1 MTYQEI
7 WQRLS
12 SSYDEREAKAVAR
25 YLLDVGYGLTM
36 TDIIGGAVETL
47 DESRLNEQLRRL
59 QAGEPVQY
67 VLGRTFFCGHE
78 FRVRPGVL
86 IPRPETE
93 ELVGVACD
101 RVARYGERSGR
112 SNGERSGRSD
122 GEGSGRAVRILDIG
136 TGSGCIAI
144 SLALAIP
151 DAQVEAWDVSDEALT
166 IARENASRLS
176 AKVTFKKN
184 DILKGNGAPSF
195 GKATGRRAQLGNGG
209 LGEAS
214 GEAAGEAVIISNP
227 PYICEK
233 ERKDME
239 QRVLDHEPSLA
250 LFVPDDDPLL
260 FYRAIAEYATRALTP
275 KGLLLFEINPLY
287 KDAMEKML
295 LSLHFHDIVFHED
308 QFGKIRFCESVWD

>member
-67 VLGRTFFCGHE
+67 VLGKAFFCGHE

-151 DAQVEAWDVSDEALT
+151 DAQVEAWDISDEALA
-166 IARENASRLS
+166 IARENASHLG

-184 DILKGNGAPSF
+184 DILKENVAPSLW
-195 GKATGRRAQLGNGG
+195 RG
-209 LGEAS
+209 LGEAV

-287 KDAMEKML
+287 KDAMEEML

>member
-101 RVARYGERSGR
+101 RVARYGEIH
-112 SNGERSGRSD
+112 
-122 GEGSGRAVRILDIG
+122 ILDIG

-151 DAQVEAWDVSDEALT
+151 DAHVEAWDVSDEALA
-166 IARENASRLS
+166 IARENALRLG
-176 AKVTFKKN
+176 AKVTFKKE
-184 DILKGNGAPSF
+184 DILRKQIAPSLW
-195 GKATGRRAQLGNGG
+195 RG
-209 LGEAS
+209 LGEAFTL
-214 GEAAGEAVIISNP
+214 IISNP

-260 FYRAIAEYATRALTP
+260 FYRSIAEYATRALTP

-287 KDAMEKML
+287 KDAMEEML

>member
-12 SSYDEREAKAVAR
+12 DSYDEREAKAVAR

-112 SNGERSGRSD
+112 SNGEIH
-122 GEGSGRAVRILDIG
+122 ILDIG

-151 DAQVEAWDVSDEALT
+151 DAQVEAWDVSDEALA
-166 IARENASRLS
+166 IARENASHLG
-176 AKVTFKKN
+176 AKVTFKKE
-184 DILKGNGAPSF
+184 DILMKQIAPSF
-195 GKATGRRAQLGNGG
+195 WRG

-214 GEAAGEAVIISNP
+214 GEAFTLIISNP

-287 KDAMEKML
+287 KDAMEEML

>member
-1 MTYQEI
+1 M
-7 WQRLS
+7 
-12 SSYDEREAKAVAR
+12 
-25 YLLDVGYGLTM
+25 DVGYGLTM

-101 RVARYGERSGR
+101 RVARYGE
-112 SNGERSGRSD
+112 
-122 GEGSGRAVRILDIG
+122 GSGRAVRILDIG

-151 DAQVEAWDVSDEALT
+151 DAHVEAWDVSDEALA
-166 IARENASRLS
+166 IARENASHLG
-176 AKVTFKKN
+176 AKVTFKKE
-184 DILKGNGAPSF
+184 DILRKQIAPSF

-209 LGEAS
+209 LGEAFTL
-214 GEAAGEAVIISNP
+214 IISNP

-287 KDAMEKML
+287 KDAMEEML

>member
-12 SSYDEREAKAVAR
+12 SNYDEREAKAVAR

-112 SNGERSGRSD
+112 SD

-151 DAQVEAWDVSDEALT
+151 DAQVEAWDISDEALA
-166 IARENASRLS
+166 IARENARRLG
-176 AKVTFKKN
+176 AKVTFKKE
-184 DILKGNGAPSF
+184 DILRKQIAPSF
-195 GKATGRRAQLGNGG
+195 WRG
-209 LGEAS
+209 LGEAV
-214 GEAAGEAVIISNP
+214 GEAVIISNP

-287 KDAMEKML
+287 KDAMEEML

>member
-12 SSYDEREAKAVAR
+12 SSYDEREAKAVTR

-36 TDIIGGAVETL
+36 TDIIGGAVEAL
-47 DESRLNEQLRRL
+47 DEGRLNEQLRRL

-67 VLGRTFFCGHE
+67 VLGKAFFCGHE

-101 RVARYGERSGR
+101 RVARYGEI
-112 SNGERSGRSD
+112 
-122 GEGSGRAVRILDIG
+122 RILDIG

-151 DAQVEAWDVSDEALT
+151 DAQVEAWDVSDEALA
-166 IARENASRLS
+166 IARENASHLG

-184 DILKGNGAPSF
+184 DILKENGAPSF
-195 GKATGRRAQLGNGG
+195 WRG

-214 GEAAGEAVIISNP
+214 GEAFSLIISNP

-287 KDAMEKML
+287 KDAMEEML

>member
-36 TDIIGGAVETL
+36 TDIIGGAAETL

-101 RVARYGERSGR
+101 RVARYGEGSGR
-112 SNGERSGRSD
+112 NDGERSGRND

-151 DAQVEAWDVSDEALT
+151 DAQVEAWDISPEALT
-166 IARENASRLS
+166 IARENARRLG
-176 AKVTFKKN
+176 AKVTFKQQ
-184 DILKGNGAPSF
+184 DILKAPSL
-195 GKATGRRAQLGNGG
+195 GKATL
-209 LGEAS
+209 
-214 GEAAGEAVIISNP
+214 IISNP

-287 KDAMEKML
+287 KDAMEEML

>member
-7 WQRLS
+7 WQCLS

-112 SNGERSGRSD
+112 SDGEGSGQSD

-151 DAQVEAWDVSDEALT
+151 DAQVEAWDISPEALT
-166 IARENASRLS
+166 IAAENARRLG
-176 AKVTFKKN
+176 AKVTFKKE
-184 DILKGNGAPSF
+184 DILRKQVAPSLW
-195 GKATGRRAQLGNGG
+195 RG
-209 LGEAS
+209 LGEAVS
-214 GEAAGEAVIISNP
+214 LIISNP

-287 KDAMEKML
+287 KDAMEEML

>member
-1 MTYQEI
+1 M
-7 WQRLS
+7 
-12 SSYDEREAKAVAR
+12 
-25 YLLDVGYGLTM
+25 DVGYGLTM

-112 SNGERSGRSD
+112 SDGERCGRNDGERSGRSD

-151 DAQVEAWDVSDEALT
+151 YAQVEAWDISDEALA

-184 DILKGNGAPSF
+184 DILKENVAPS
-195 GKATGRRAQLGNGG
+195 TWRG
-209 LGEAS
+209 L
-214 GEAAGEAVIISNP
+214 GEAVIISNP

-239 QRVLDHEPSLA
+239 QRVLDHEPPLA

-287 KDAMEKML
+287 KDAMEEML

>member
-36 TDIIGGAVETL
+36 TDIIGGAVERI

-67 VLGRTFFCGHE
+67 VLGKAFFCGHE

-101 RVARYGERSGR
+101 RVARY
-112 SNGERSGRSD
+112 GERSGRSD

-151 DAQVEAWDVSDEALT
+151 DAQVEAWDVSDEALA

-176 AKVTFKKN
+176 AKVTFKKE
-184 DILKGNGAPSF
+184 DILRKQIAPSLW
-195 GKATGRRAQLGNGG
+195 RG
-209 LGEAS
+209 LGEAV
-214 GEAAGEAVIISNP
+214 GEASGEAVIISNP

-287 KDAMEKML
+287 KDAMEEML

>member
-12 SSYDEREAKAVAR
+12 DSYDEREAKAVAR

-101 RVARYGERSGR
+101 RVARYGEIH
-112 SNGERSGRSD
+112 
-122 GEGSGRAVRILDIG
+122 ILDIG

-151 DAQVEAWDVSDEALT
+151 DAQVEAWDVSDEALA
-166 IARENASRLS
+166 IARENASRLG

-195 GKATGRRAQLGNGG
+195 WRG
-209 LGEAS
+209 LGEAVS
-214 GEAAGEAVIISNP
+214 LIISNP

-260 FYRAIAEYATRALTP
+260 FYRAIAEYATRAL
-275 KGLLLFEINPLY
+275 
-287 KDAMEKML
+287 DAMEEML

>member
-7 WQRLS
+7 WQHLS

-47 DESRLNEQLRRL
+47 DESRLNEQLHRL

-67 VLGRTFFCGHE
+67 VLGKAFFCGHE

-101 RVARYGERSGR
+101 RVARYGEIH
-112 SNGERSGRSD
+112 
-122 GEGSGRAVRILDIG
+122 ILDIG

-151 DAQVEAWDVSDEALT
+151 DAQVEAWDVSDEALA
-166 IARENASRLS
+166 IARENASHLG

-209 LGEAS
+209 LGEAFS
-214 GEAAGEAVIISNP
+214 LIISNP

-260 FYRAIAEYATRALTP
+260 FYRAIAEYATKALTP

-287 KDAMEKML
+287 KDAMEEML

>member
-78 FRVRPGVL
+78 FRVGQGVL

-93 ELVGVACD
+93 VLVGVACD
-101 RVARYGERSGR
+101 RVARYGEKS
-112 SNGERSGRSD
+112 
-122 GEGSGRAVRILDIG
+122 ILDIG

-151 DAQVEAWDVSDEALT
+151 DAQVEAWDISDEALA
-166 IARENASRLS
+166 IARENASRLG

-184 DILKGNGAPSF
+184 DILKESVAPSL
-195 GKATGRRAQLGNGG
+195 GKATL
-209 LGEAS
+209 
-214 GEAAGEAVIISNP
+214 IISNP

-287 KDAMEKML
+287 KDAMEEML

-308 QFGKIRFCESVWD
+308 QFGKIRFCESIWD

>member
-112 SNGERSGRSD
+112 SD
-122 GEGSGRAVRILDIG
+122 GKGSGRAVRILDIG

-151 DAQVEAWDVSDEALT
+151 DAQVEAWDVSDEALA
-166 IARENASRLS
+166 IARENASHLG
-176 AKVTFKKN
+176 AKVTFKKE
-184 DILKGNGAPSF
+184 DILRKQVAPSL
-195 GKATGRRAQLGNGG
+195 GKATL
-209 LGEAS
+209 
-214 GEAAGEAVIISNP
+214 IISNP

-250 LFVPDDDPLL
+250 LFVPDDAPLL

-287 KDAMEKML
+287 KDAMEEML

>member
-112 SNGERSGRSD
+112 SD

-151 DAQVEAWDVSDEALT
+151 DAQVEAWDISDEALA
-166 IARENASRLS
+166 IARENARRLG

-184 DILKGNGAPSF
+184 NILKENVAPSTWR
-195 GKATGRRAQLGNGG
+195 GLGEAV
-209 LGEAS
+209 GEAS
-214 GEAAGEAVIISNP
+214 GEAFSLIISNP

-287 KDAMEKML
+287 KDAMEEML

>member
-7 WQRLS
+7 WQCLS

-112 SNGERSGRSD
+112 SDGERCGRNDGERSGRSD

-151 DAQVEAWDVSDEALT
+151 YAQVEAWDISDEALA

-184 DILKGNGAPSF
+184 DILKENVAPS
-195 GKATGRRAQLGNGG
+195 TWRG
-209 LGEAS
+209 L
-214 GEAAGEAVIISNP
+214 GEAVIISNP

-239 QRVLDHEPSLA
+239 QRVLDHEPPLA

-287 KDAMEKML
+287 KDAMEEML